1 MNLRRWPSRL
11 FRALVWMAKSL
22 AIFFLPALNRRIVD
36 RNCRFW

>member
-11 FRALVWMAKSL
+11 FRMAKSL